1 MESCPRIFG
10 MTKSMCNSIVDVSE
24 EFQYHVIKMIN
35 VSSTKVAIFSPIH
48 LIFFKISVIWINRSR
63 SAMLIQ
69 AWHYVH

>member
-24 EFQYHVIKMIN
+24 KFQYHVIKMIN

-48 LIFFKISVIWINRSR
+48 LIFF
-63 SAMLIQ
+63 
-69 AWHYVH
+69 